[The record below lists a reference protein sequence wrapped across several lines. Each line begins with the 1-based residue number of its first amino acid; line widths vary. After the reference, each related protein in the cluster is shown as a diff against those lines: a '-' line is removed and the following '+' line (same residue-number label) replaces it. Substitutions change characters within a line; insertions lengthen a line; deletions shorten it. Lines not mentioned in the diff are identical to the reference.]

1 MTSADEPPRHGP
13 APPGRRGAPRRPGTG
28 TWEWGSG
35 HRVGD
40 AVGVD
45 PGVWRQDRALSS
57 LSGHRNEA
65 RPGVQRDTPNRV
77 TATPG

>member
-1 MTSADEPPRHGP
+1 MQTNRPGTDRHHRAG
-13 APPGRRGAPRRPGTG
+13 GAPRDGRVQVT
-28 TWEWGSG
+28 GSG
-35 HRVGD
+35 VRAIVW
-40 AVGVD
+40 AMLWVWT